1 MWKLLRIISHDQF
14 YCFNKYCLNTMLT
27 VHRIFQNLEKKT
39 ILTCRF
45 WNIRCPESDR
55 VSNVHVSISFKRNT
69 SLKQRTTILKQRNT
83 ISKYR
88 SIILIEITG
97 YNADLTKTNIQIKLQ
112 YVCWAYAVYMTTYAS
127 ERNKKKNA
135 KALYRVASY
144 RGLPHVLF
152 FCSCG

>member
-1 MWKLLRIISHDQF
+1 
-14 YCFNKYCLNTMLT
+14 MLK

-127 ERNKKKNA
+127 ERNKKNMPKPCTGSPVTEVFPMFCFFVRAGKKIRSRGSANCIKDRGTSFNA
-135 KALYRVASY
+135 
-144 RGLPHVLF
+144 
-152 FCSCG
+152 